1 MSEIRYT
8 RDHEWILKKGDIIT
22 LGVTAYAAE
31 QMGDVVFV
39 QLPELTQKLSLGEEA
54 VVLESVKA
62 AGDILA
68 PFDCT
73 VIAVN
78 EGLVNSP
85 EFVSDD
91 PTGEGWFF
99 KVQACSA
106 EQFSHFMGQR
116 EYDEY
121 IENL

>member
-68 PFDCT
+68 PF
-73 VIAVN
+73 V
-78 EGLVNSP
+78 
-85 EFVSDD
+85 
-91 PTGEGWFF
+91 
-99 KVQACSA
+99 
-106 EQFSHFMGQR
+106 
-116 EYDEY
+116 
-121 IENL
+121 